1 MSFSGNFSV
10 DEQLQF
16 SNMFI
21 YSTAY
26 SIQPVAHP
34 VLQWQHHKRSHGH
47 ATEADGSSH
56 GMVLRA
62 FDRNGVGKSSSKDN
76 PRSRV
81 KACEIEKISRK
92 LSILEEETRAM
103 KKALF
108 DSLEE
113 SRNLVYEISQQF
125 QTLNKSHS
133 HTFCNEVAAALMAS
147 LEVQDEKLH
156 PPKEWRSGVGLSEI
170 FQHQT
175 NISLVFKH
183 LKANL
188 LALTDLQN
196 PCIL

>member
-1 MSFSGNFSV
+1 MFQKLHTTTERTCKLASEV
-10 DEQLQF
+10 DEADCFLRQ
-16 SNMFI
+16 
-21 YSTAY
+21 
-26 SIQPVAHP
+26 
-34 VLQWQHHKRSHGH
+34 LQWQHHKRSHGH

-62 FDRNGVGKSSSKDN
+62 FDRNGVAKSSSKDN

-103 KKALF
+103 KKAMF

-113 SRNLVYEISQQF
+113 SRNLVYEINQQF

-147 LEVQDEKLH
+147 LEDQDEKLH

-183 LKANL
+183 FKANL
-188 LALTDLQN
+188 LALTDSAKSLHL
-196 PCIL
+196 IREK